1 MKMKMKTKL
10 LFIAFALVNI
20 FSINAQVNVSG
31 DIASNTTWTNNNI
44 YTLTGGFVY
53 VTNNAT
59 LTIEPGTIIKGTG
72 AALVITRGAKLMA
85 QGTQTQPIVFTS
97 SQPAGS
103 RAAGDWGG
111 ILLLGKAPINDP
123 AGQRLGEGGIDPV
136 KGLYGGTDAND
147 NSGVLTYVRI
157 EYAGIAFQPNNE
169 TNSLTMGGVGA
180 GTTIDY
186 VQVSYGGDDGFEWFG
201 GTVNCKHLIVNKT
214 VDDMFDTD
222 WGFTGRVQFAVGVSD
237 SLIADISG
245 SNGFESDN
253 DATGTTNGP
262 LTKPIF
268 TNISLFGP
276 RATATSSG
284 YNVNFTRAAHLRRSS
299 ALCTYN
305 SVLVGF
311 PTGLKIDGTTTGQ
324 GATNGSLQ
332 FKSNIVAGYLTTPTN
347 RSLDSTG
354 LTTPVFTM
362 NSWFNANGNTAY
374 PNPLSVMAIAPTNY
388 FAPNF
393 LLQAGS
399 PALSGAN
406 FTYPNLNNAFFTT
419 TTYKG
424 AFDGSNDWTA
434 CWSNFNP
441 QTTDYNTPGISY
453 LAVSATA
460 GGPVTFCQGGSVVL
474 TSSAS
479 SNNTW
484 SNAATT
490 QGITVS
496 TSGTYTV
503 TTTNAAGCVATSS
516 PIVVLVNALPTTPT
530 ITAGTTTFCQGGS
543 VVLTSSASSNNT
555 WSGGETTQGIT
566 ATSTGNYT
574 VTVNDVNG
582 CQATS
587 TATVVTVNALPS
599 TPTISASGP
608 TSFCTGSSVTLTSS
622 AANGN
627 TWSSSETTAAINVTA
642 SGVFSVTYTDGN
654 GCQATSAATT
664 VDVSATPVP
673 TISSTATQACSGE
686 TITLTAS
693 TSDTYLWSNG
703 TTSQTVD
710 ATANGTYY
718 VTTTNANLCDGV
730 GQSAAVTLT
739 FTQTPTASA
748 TNSTSGNVVTFTN
761 TSTNATSYSWDF
773 GDQSNSSATSPS
785 HAFAANGSYTV
796 TLTATNG
803 NCTDVITYTLV
814 ISVGLNEVENFA
826 DVKLYPNPTSANT
839 TLEFENQS
847 ANEATVT
854 IINQLGQ
861 IITVQNVQLEQGNNS
876 IELNTIELNNGLYTV
891 VLQTENNSVNRRLI
905 IQK

>member
-1 MKMKMKTKL
+1 
-10 LFIAFALVNI
+10 
-20 FSINAQVNVSG
+20 
-31 DIASNTTWTNNNI
+31 
-44 YTLTGGFVY
+44 
-53 VTNNAT
+53 
-59 LTIEPGTIIKGTG
+59 
-72 AALVITRGAKLMA
+72 
-85 QGTQTQPIVFTS
+85 
-97 SQPAGS
+97 
-103 RAAGDWGG
+103 
-111 ILLLGKAPINDP
+111 
-123 AGQRLGEGGIDPV
+123 
-136 KGLYGGTDAND
+136 
-147 NSGVLTYVRI
+147 
-157 EYAGIAFQPNNE
+157 
-169 TNSLTMGGVGA
+169 MGGVGA

-222 WGFTGRVQFAVGVSD
+222 WGYTGRIQFIVGVSD
-237 SLIADISG
+237 SLIADVSG

-262 LTKPIF
+262 ITKAII
-268 TNISLFGP
+268 TNASLYGP
-276 RATATSSG
+276 RATATSNG
-284 YNVNFTRAAHLRRSS
+284 YNANFQRASHLKRSTS
-299 ALCTYN
+299 LCTYN
-305 SVLVGF
+305 SVFVGF
-311 PTGLKIDGTTTGQ
+311 PTGLKIEGTTTGQ
-324 GATNGSLQ
+324 GATNGTLQ
-332 FKSNIVAGYLTTPTN
+332 FKNNIVAGYLTVPTN
-347 RSLDSTG
+347 RSLDSSG
-354 LTTPVFTM
+354 LTAPVFAM

-406 FTYPNLNNAFFTT
+406 FTYPNLNNAFFTP

-424 AFDGSNDWTA
+424 AFDGTNDWTA

-453 LAVSATA
+453 LAVSASA

-474 TSSAS
+474 TSSAA

-503 TTTNAAGCVATSS
+503 TTTNAAGCVATST
-516 PIVVLVNALPTTPT
+516 PIVVLVNTLPATPT
-530 ITAGTTTFCQGGS
+530 ITPAGSTTFCQGGS
-543 VVLTSSASSNNT
+543 VVLTSSSSSNNT
-555 WSGGETTQGIT
+555 WSGGEVTQGIT
-566 ATSTGNYT
+566 ATSNGNYT
-574 VTVNDVNG
+574 VTVNDANG

-587 TATVVTVNALPS
+587 TATVVTVNTLPA

-608 TSFCTGSSVTLTSS
+608 TSFCTGGSVTLTSNN
-622 AANGN
+622 ATDNL
-627 TWSSSETTAAINVTA
+627 WSTGATTQSINVTA
-642 SGVFSVTYTDGN
+642 SDIVTVTYTN
-654 GCQATSAATT
+654 ASGCQSTSAATT

-673 TISSTATQACSGE
+673 TINATATQACTGE
-686 TITLTAS
+686 TITLTSSAADS
-693 TSDTYLWSNG
+693 YLWSDGSTN
-703 TTSQTVD
+703 QTLD
-710 ATANGTYY
+710 ATADGTFY
-718 VTTTNANLCDGV
+718 VTTTNSNACNGV
-730 GQSAAVTLT
+730 GQSSNVVLT

-748 TNSTSGNVVTFTN
+748 TNSTSGSVVTFTN

-773 GDQSNSSATSPS
+773 GDFSNSSAASPA
-785 HAFAANGSYTV
+785 HAYAANGSYTV

-803 NCTDVITYTLV
+803 NCTDVVTYTVVL
-814 ISVGLNEVENFA
+814 SVGLDEVENFT

-847 ANEATVT
+847 ANEATIT

-861 IITVQNVQLEQGNNS
+861 IISAQNLSLVQGSNS
-876 IELNTIELNNGLYTV
+876 LELNTIELSNGLYTV
-891 VLQTENNSVNRRLI
+891 ILETENNRVNRRLI

>member
-1 MKMKMKTKL
+1 MKMKTKL

-20 FSINAQVNVSG
+20 FSINAQVTVSG
-31 DIASNTTWTNNNI
+31 DITSNTTWTSNNI

-59 LTIEPGTIIKGTG
+59 LTIEPGTIIKGNLS
-72 AALVITRGAKLMA
+72 ALVITRGAKLMA

-97 SQPAGS
+97 YQPAGG
-103 RAAGDWGG
+103 RAPGDWGG

-157 EYAGIAFQPNNE
+157 EYAGIAYQPNNE
-169 TNSLTMGGVGA
+169 TNGLTMGGVGA

-186 VQVSYGGDDGFEWFG
+186 IQVSYGGDDAFEWFG

-222 WGFTGRVQFAVGVSD
+222 WGYTGRIQFIVGVSD
-237 SLIADISG
+237 SLIADVSG

-262 LTKPIF
+262 ITKAII
-268 TNISLFGP
+268 TNASLYGP
-276 RATATSSG
+276 RATATSNG
-284 YNVNFTRAAHLRRSS
+284 YNANFQRASHLKRSTS
-299 ALCTYN
+299 LCTYN
-305 SVLVGF
+305 SVFVGF
-311 PTGLKIDGTTTGQ
+311 PTGLKIEGTTTGQ
-324 GATNGSLQ
+324 GATNGTLQ
-332 FKSNIVAGYLTTPTN
+332 FKNNIVAGYLTVPTN
-347 RSLDSTG
+347 RSLDSSG
-354 LTTPVFTM
+354 LTAPVFAM

-399 PALSGAN
+399 PALAGAN
-406 FTYPNLNNAFFTT
+406 FTYPNLNNSFFTP

-424 AFDGSNDWTA
+424 AFDGSNDWTK

-460 GGPVTFCQGGSVVL
+460 SGAVTFCQGGSVVL
-474 TSSAS
+474 TSSAA

-484 SNAATT
+484 SNSATT

-503 TTTNAAGCVATSS
+503 TTTNSAGCVATSA

-530 ITAGTTTFCQGGS
+530 ITATGSTTFCQGGS
-543 VVLTSSASSNNT
+543 VVLTSSAASDNT
-555 WSGGETTQGIT
+555 WSGGNTTQAIS

-574 VTVNDVNG
+574 VTVSNASG

-587 TATVVTVNALPS
+587 TATVVTANPLPS
-599 TPTISASGP
+599 APTIAASGP
-608 TSFCTGSSVTLTSS
+608 TSFCTGGSVTLTSS

-627 TWSSSETTAAINVTA
+627 TWSSTETTAAINVTA
-642 SGVFSVTYTDGN
+642 SGVFSVTFTDGN
-654 GCQATSAATT
+654 GCSATSSATT

-673 TISSTATQACSGE
+673 TISSTATQACTGE

-693 TSDTYLWSNG
+693 TSDTYLWSNNA
-703 TTSQTVD
+703 TTQTID

-730 GQSAAVTLT
+730 GQSADVTLT

-748 TNSTSGNVVTFTN
+748 TNTTSGNVVTFTN

-861 IITVQNVQLEQGNNS
+861 IITVQNVQLVQGNNS
-876 IELNTIELNNGLYTV
+876 LELNTIELNNGLYTV

>member
-31 DIASNTTWTNNNI
+31 DIVSNTTWTSNNI
-44 YTLTGGFVY
+44 YNLTGGFVY

-72 AALVITRGAKLMA
+72 AALVITRGAKIMA

-111 ILLLGKAPINDP
+111 ILMLGKAPINDP

-136 KGLYGGTDAND
+136 KGLYGGTDEND

-169 TNSLTMGGVGA
+169 TNGLTMGAVGA

-186 VQVSYGGDDGFEWFG
+186 VQVSYGGDDAFEWFG
-201 GTVNCKHLIVNKT
+201 GTVNCKHLIANKT
-214 VDDMFDTD
+214 LDDMFDTD
-222 WGFTGRVQFAVGVSD
+222 YGFTGRIQFAVAVSD
-237 SLIADISG
+237 SMVADISG

-268 TNISLFGP
+268 TNVSVFGP
-276 RATATSSG
+276 KATSTSTG
-284 YNVNFTRAAHLRRSS
+284 YNINYKRALHLRRSTS
-299 ALCTYN
+299 TCTYN
-305 SVLVGF
+305 SVFVGF
-311 PTGLKIDGTTTGQ
+311 PVGLKIENANTANNAQSGT
-324 GATNGSLQ
+324 LQ
-332 FKSNIVAGYLTTPTN
+332 FKNNIIAGCTLP
-347 RSLDSTG
+347 LDSAAI
-354 LTTPVFTM
+354 TPSTFGM
-362 NSWFNANGNTAY
+362 NLWFNAGGNSIIA
-374 PNPLSVMAIAPTNY
+374 NPQGVMAVAPTNY

-399 PALSGAN
+399 PALAGAN
-406 FTYPNLNNAFFTT
+406 FTYPNLNNAFFTP

-424 AFDGSNDWTA
+424 AFDGANDWTK

-460 GGPVTFCQGGSVVL
+460 GGPLTFCQGGNVVL
-474 TSSAS
+474 TSSAAL
-479 SNNTW
+479 NNTW
-484 SNAATT
+484 SNTATT

-496 TSGTYTV
+496 TSGSYTV
-503 TTTNAAGCVATSS
+503 TTTNAAGCVATSA

-530 ITAGTTTFCQGGS
+530 ITPAGSTTFCQGGS
-543 VVLTSSASSNNT
+543 VVLTSSAASNNT
-555 WSGGETTQGIT
+555 WGGGETTQGIT
-566 ATSTGNYT
+566 ATSNGNYT
-574 VTVNDVNG
+574 VTVNDANG

-587 TATVVTVNALPS
+587 TATVVTVNALPA
-599 TPTISASGP
+599 TPTISASGS
-608 TSFCTGSSVTLTSS
+608 TSFCTGGSVTLTTSN
-622 AANGN
+622 ATGN
-627 TWSSSETTAAINVTA
+627 LWSTGETTQSINVTA
-642 SGVFSVTYTDGN
+642 SDVITVTYTN
-654 GCQATSAATT
+654 ASGCEATSSATT
-664 VDVSATPVP
+664 VNVSATPVP
-673 TISSTATQACSGE
+673 TVVATATQACSGE

-703 TTSQTVD
+703 AITQTVD

-730 GQSAAVTLT
+730 GQSADVTLT
-739 FTQTPTASA
+739 FTQTPAASA
-748 TNSTSGNVVTFTN
+748 TNTTSGNVVTFTN

-773 GDQSNSSATSPS
+773 GDFSNSSAASPA
-785 HAFAANGSYTV
+785 HAYAANGSYTV

>member
-1 MKMKMKTKL
+1 MKTKL

-20 FSINAQVNVSG
+20 FSINAQVTVSG
-31 DIASNTTWTNNNI
+31 DITSNTTWTSNNI

-59 LTIEPGTIIKGTG
+59 LTIEPGTIIKGNLS
-72 AALVITRGAKLMA
+72 ALVITRGAKLMA

-97 SQPAGS
+97 YQPAGG
-103 RAAGDWGG
+103 RAPGDWGG

-157 EYAGIAFQPNNE
+157 EYAGIAYQPNNE
-169 TNSLTMGGVGA
+169 TNGLTMGGVGA

-186 VQVSYGGDDGFEWFG
+186 IQVSYGGDDAFEWFG

-222 WGFTGRVQFAVGVSD
+222 WGYTGRIQFIVGVSD
-237 SLIADISG
+237 SLIADVSG

-262 LTKPIF
+262 ITKAII
-268 TNISLFGP
+268 TNASLYGP
-276 RATATSSG
+276 RATATSNG
-284 YNVNFTRAAHLRRSS
+284 YNANFQRASHLKRSTS
-299 ALCTYN
+299 LCTYN
-305 SVLVGF
+305 SVFVGF
-311 PTGLKIDGTTTGQ
+311 PTGLKIEGTTTGQ
-324 GATNGSLQ
+324 GATNGTLQ
-332 FKSNIVAGYLTTPTN
+332 FKNNIVAGYLTVPTN
-347 RSLDSTG
+347 RSLDSSG
-354 LTTPVFTM
+354 LTAPVFAM

-399 PALSGAN
+399 PALAGAN
-406 FTYPNLNNAFFTT
+406 FTYPNLNNSFFTP

-424 AFDGSNDWTA
+424 AFDGSNDWTK

-460 GGPVTFCQGGSVVL
+460 GGPVTFCQGGNVVL
-474 TSSAS
+474 TSSTAT
-479 SNNTW
+479 NNTW
-484 SNAATT
+484 SNSAAT
-490 QGITVS
+490 QAITVT
-496 TSGTYTV
+496 TSGSYTV
-503 TTTNAAGCVATSS
+503 TTTNAAGCVATST
-516 PIVVLVNALPTTPT
+516 PIVVLVNTLPATPT
-530 ITAGTTTFCQGGS
+530 ITPTGLTTFCQGGS
-543 VVLTSSASSNNT
+543 VVLTSSAASNNT
-555 WSGGETTQGIT
+555 WGGGETTQGIT
-566 ATSTGNYT
+566 ATSNGNYT
-574 VTVNDVNG
+574 VTVNDANG

-587 TATVVTVNALPS
+587 IATVVTVNALPS
-599 TPTISASGP
+599 TPTISASGS
-608 TSFCTGSSVTLTSS
+608 TSFCTGGSVTLTASN
-622 AANGN
+622 ATGN
-627 TWSSSETTAAINVTA
+627 LWSTGETTQSINVTA
-642 SGVFSVTYTDGN
+642 SDVITVTYTN
-654 GCQATSAATT
+654 ASGCEATSSATT
-664 VDVSATPVP
+664 VNVSATPVP
-673 TISSTATQACSGE
+673 TVVATATQACSGE

-693 TSDTYLWSNG
+693 TSDTYLWSNSA
-703 TTSQTVD
+703 TTQTVD
-710 ATANGTYY
+710 VTANGTYY

-730 GQSAAVTLT
+730 GQSADVTLT

-748 TNSTSGNVVTFTN
+748 TNTTSGNVVTFTN

-773 GDQSNSSATSPS
+773 GDFSNSSAASPA
-785 HAFAANGSYTV
+785 HAYAANGSYTV

-814 ISVGLNEVENFA
+814 ISVGLNEIENFT
-826 DVKLYPNPTSANT
+826 DVKLYPNPTNANT